1 MVSGEVMNSQPAT
14 RHPKL
19 LRRAEH
25 GFTLIELMIVV
36 ALIGILATIAQPMY
50 QTAVIKAREA
60 VLKENL
66 FKMRDLIDQY
76 YTDHGVYPDSLADLV
91 TKKYMRAIP
100 IDPFTKSDGTWVLI
114 PPGDE
119 MDDTG
124 QIAEETGGVFD
135 VQSGSDGI
143 GTNGIPY
150 SEW

>member
-1 MVSGEVMNSQPAT
+1 
-14 RHPKL
+14 
-19 LRRAEH
+19 
-25 GFTLIELMIVV
+25 MIVI
-36 ALIGILATIAQPMY
+36 AIIGILATIAQPMY

-76 YTDHGVYPDSLADLV
+76 YTDHAVYPDSLEDLAA
-91 TKKYMRAIP
+91 KKYMRAVP
-100 IDPFTKSDGTWVLI
+100 VDPFTKSDGTWVII
-114 PPGDE
+114 PPSTE

-124 QIAEETGGVFD
+124 QITGVTGGVFD
-135 VQSGSDGI
+135 VRSGSDGI

>member
-1 MVSGEVMNSQPAT
+1 MNPKAAT
-14 RHPKL
+14 HNRKQ
-19 LRRAEH
+19 LRKAER

-60 VLKENL
+60 VLRENL

-76 YTDHGVYPDSLADLV
+76 YTDHGVYPDSLEGLV

-100 IDPFTKSDGTWVLI
+100 TDPFTKSDGTWVLI
-114 PPGDE
+114 PPGGE

-124 QIAEETGGVFD
+124 QVAEEAGGVFD
-135 VQSGSDGI
+135 VRSGSELI

>member
-1 MVSGEVMNSQPAT
+1 MNSQLET
-14 RHPKL
+14 RNSKP
-19 LRRAEH
+19 LRKAER

-60 VLKENL
+60 VLRENL

-76 YTDHGVYPDSLADLV
+76 YTDHGAYPDSLADLV
-91 TKKYMRAIP
+91 AKKYMRAVP
-100 IDPFTKSDGTWVLI
+100 VDPFTKSDGTWVLI
-114 PPGDE
+114 PPSGK

-135 VQSGSDGI
+135 VRSGSDGI

>member
-1 MVSGEVMNSQPAT
+1 MNSKLDT
-14 RHPKL
+14 RNPKL
-19 LRRAEH
+19 LLRAER
-25 GFTLIELMIVV
+25 GFTLIELMIVI
-36 ALIGILATIAQPMY
+36 AIIGILATIAQPMY

-60 VLKENL
+60 VLRENL

-76 YTDHGVYPDSLADLV
+76 YTDHGVYPDSLEDLV

-100 IDPFTKSDGTWVLI
+100 IDPFTKSDGAWVLI
-114 PPGDE
+114 PPSDE
-119 MDDTG
+119 TDDTG
-124 QIAEETGGVFD
+124 QIAEKTGGVFD